1 MKINKIENYTC
12 EYCGKTYSEK
22 EQAMQCEDRCK
33 KKVLLEEE
41 HSARKNEIEND
52 FEKLSNKL
60 AEYIKDYGDIPVV
73 CFRLDSSG
81 VHKIPPSAMTKDDE
95 NKAKRTVGKSLAE
108 FLDDFSSFYF

>member
-22 EQAMQCEDRCK
+22 EQAMQCEGKCK
-33 KKVLLEEE
+33 KKILLEEE
-41 HSARKNEIEND
+41 HSARKKEIEND

-60 AEYIKDYGDIPVV
+60 AEYIKDYGDIPEIKV
-73 CFRLDSSG
+73 
-81 VHKIPPSAMTKDDE
+81 
-95 NKAKRTVGKSLAE
+95 KRTVGKSLAE